1 MFAII
6 RPQPPKNGTPIG
18 TPDRHGAYRHP
29 APQPQA
35 YGSPIRIA
43 RPRWLALRVSQRG
56 LMTWTLVYRVQGK
69 GEGVGVRLDRLSGPK
84 KRSTLG
90 QYPTV
95 SLSEAR
101 EKALAIKRL
110 ARAGTELMSSLNP
123 KPSAAVKVDDLIRR
137 YSAEH
142 LRRNMKS
149 GEYVEKLLH
158 RHVSPRWGGL
168 ELSAIGRSDFVSLLE
183 QTRRPRVVKVDGRA
197 GTYDAMRGGPGS
209 ASEVRKWTRAMFQF
223 AVEVQ
228 LLPENLI
235 ANVRNRDRQ
244 KARTRVLTMDEL
256 RHVWQASNRMDYP
269 WGPYFRLI
277 MLTGDRRG
285 EWANAQTGWL
295 TPDRTRL
302 EIPAAHY
309 KTGKPQVVPLC
320 RQARNIV
327 ESLPDPAL
335 GPYIFSSL
343 GGARP
348 ISGFSKAKARLDVQ
362 VASEPGAPVGAWV
375 VHDLRRSMA
384 THMERLGIEPHV
396 IEVCLGHALKGIGA
410 TYRHYSYLPEKAAAL
425 QLWANELV
433 PEHEMPCAVQGL
445 SSCEPAADAGRGHPS
460 P

>member
-1 MFAII
+1 MALSDT
-6 RPQPPKNGTPIG
+6 RLRNLKPTGARYEL
-18 TPDRHGAYRHP
+18 PDRDG
-29 APQPQA
+29 
-35 YGSPIRIA
+35 
-43 RPRWLALRVSQRG
+43 LALRVSQRG
-56 LMTWTLVYRVQGK
+56 LMTWTLVYRVQGM
-69 GEGVGVRLDRLSGPK
+69 GEGVGARLDRLSGPK
-84 KRSTLG
+84 QRSTLG
-90 QYPTV
+90 QYPTM

-110 ARAGTELMSSLNP
+110 ARAGADPKASSSPSPKAAATVNELI
-123 KPSAAVKVDDLIRR
+123 AR
-137 YSAEH
+137 YTSEH
-142 LRRNMKS
+142 LRRNLKS
-149 GEYVEKLLH
+149 GATVEKLLLL
-158 RHVSPRWGGL
+158 HVAPHWGEL
-168 ELSAIGRSDFVSLLE
+168 ELSAIARSDFVSLLE
-183 QTRRPRVVKVDGRA
+183 ETRRPRVVKVYGRA

-223 AVEVQ
+223 AVEAQ
-228 LLPENLI
+228 LLPENPI

-256 RHVWQASNRMDYP
+256 RRVWQASHKMDYP
-269 WGPYFRLI
+269 WGPYFALM

-295 TPDRTRL
+295 TPDRARL

-320 RQARNIV
+320 LQARNII

-362 VASEPGAPVGAWV
+362 VASEPGAPVEAWV